1 MNLQL
6 SSRAN
11 ELIQRKLAEGRY
23 SSAEEMIEQALELL
37 DHPKPTLES
46 LRVKL
51 QEGLDDITAG
61 RVEELDGDDQVDA
74 YFDGLIAA
82 TENHHTS

>member
-11 ELIQRKLAEGRY
+11 ELIRRKLAEGRY

-37 DHPKPTLES
+37 DQPKPTLES
-46 LRVKL
+46 LRAKL
-51 QEGLDDITAG
+51 QEGLDDIAAG
-61 RVEELDGDDQVDA
+61 RVEPLDVEAIIRDCRAVAQ
-74 YFDGLIAA
+74 
-82 TENHHTS
+82 S